1 MSDFRCKNKL
11 LCYVMLC
18 YVMLCYVMLCYVMLC
33 YGMLW
38 YFMLCYVY
46 VMLCY
51 ERIDEGNPVDV
62 IYLDFGKAFDKVP
75 HTRLVKSIKHGEF
88 EGKNLL
94 GIKAGY
100 LVEGKR
106 WALVTN
112 ILAVGCSAKC
122 GATRISA

>member
-18 YVMLCYVMLCYVMLC
+18 YVMLCYVMLC
-33 YGMLW
+33 
-38 YFMLCYVY
+38 Y

-88 EGKNLL
+88 EGKHLL